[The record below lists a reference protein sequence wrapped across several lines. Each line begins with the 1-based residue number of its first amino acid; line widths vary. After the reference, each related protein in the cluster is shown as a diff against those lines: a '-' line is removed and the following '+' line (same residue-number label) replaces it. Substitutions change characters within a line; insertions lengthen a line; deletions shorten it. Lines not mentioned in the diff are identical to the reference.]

1 MGFEVGSHYNLS
13 HQAGQLIIQLV
24 ENE

>member
-1 MGFEVGSHYNLS
+1 MGFEVGSHYSLS